1 MKSKLLV
8 GAMLFCACFCIQSA
22 HAQLEVESTNNV
34 KIGKTM
40 SIATTRDPYALLNL
54 SRTSDAQS
62 SIWYGVKAHMKSR
75 NSMPTGPIISLYG
88 YSDASSVT
96 SNYPINTVIGVFGR
110 ACMTQYTY
118 SQFSAGVAGVANMYG
133 GIGVYGAM
141 INGSNTSYSFPTAS
155 LGSYA
160 GYFAGSVKVTGTL
173 TAPGLTTTSDSRLKE
188 NIQDLNNSVIGNLHL
203 LRPVEYMLK
212 PDSVQYV
219 YLDGAKE
226 MKVNHY
232 GLVAQE
238 VQELFPNLVYEDSNG
253 YLSIN
258 YIELIPVLIKSI
270 QELSTEV
277 SDLKAHVNH
286 LQTTKH

>member
-1 MKSKLLV
+1 
-8 GAMLFCACFCIQSA
+8 
-22 HAQLEVESTNNV
+22 
-34 KIGKTM
+34 
-40 SIATTRDPYALLNL
+40 
-54 SRTSDAQS
+54 
-62 SIWYGVKAHMKSR
+62 
-75 NSMPTGPIISLYG
+75 LYG

-96 SNYPINTVIGVFGR
+96 GNYPVNTVIGVFGR
-110 ACMTQYTY
+110 ACMTQYIYT
-118 SQFSAGVAGVANMYG
+118 QFSAGVAGVANQYG
-133 GIGVYGAM
+133 GVGVYGAVS
-141 INGSNTSYSFPTAS
+141 IGTSYSFPTVSYGGA
-155 LGSYA
+155 YA